1 LLFLN
6 NMSVTQINKDS
17 FQAEVLDQKGI
28 VFVDFYADWCGPC
41 KMTGPILEELAKEKK
56 EMKFVKVNVDE
67 NPELTSQYQI
77 FSIPTFVVFK
87 EGKMVSQFVGGH
99 SKEGFLR
106 EINKTMS

>member
-41 KMTGPILEELAKEKK
+41 KM
-56 EMKFVKVNVDE
+56 
-67 NPELTSQYQI
+67 
-77 FSIPTFVVFK
+77 
-87 EGKMVSQFVGGH
+87 
-99 SKEGFLR
+99 
-106 EINKTMS
+106 

>member
-1 LLFLN
+1 MLFLN

-99 SKEGFLR
+99 SKEGFHR

>member
-1 LLFLN
+1 
-6 NMSVTQINKDS
+6 MSVTQINKDS

-106 EINKTMS
+106 EINKNMS

>member
-1 LLFLN
+1 MLFLN

>member
-1 LLFLN
+1 MLFLN

-106 EINKTMS
+106 EINKNMS

>member
-1 LLFLN
+1 
-6 NMSVTQINKDS
+6 MSVTQINKDS
-17 FQAEVLDQKGI
+17 FKAEVLDQKGI

>member
-1 LLFLN
+1 
-6 NMSVTQINKDS
+6 MSVTQINKDS